1 MLFRRRDLSGLPPTG
16 DFMSVN
22 TQLAAQKIER
32 FRSDTAGNVAI
43 VFALMG
49 VVLMLAIGAAVDMG
63 RWLHARDH
71 TIAAVDAAVLAGGR
85 ALQTDGSN
93 EEGAIA
99 AAAKYYDENVTT
111 RLPVVND
118 TVSFTVADDGM
129 GIVANGSAFIK
140 TPFLRF
146 ANIEKLP
153 LIGKRQNPVARSQI
167 AVGGNG
173 GENIEVSVMLDVTG
187 SMAGQKL
194 KDLKDAASDLV
205 NIVVWDDQSKFTSK
219 VALVPF
225 SEDIRLPTT
234 SALAKARD
242 PNAPA
247 SKLIGSGNNKK
258 TYYRADCVVE
268 RTGTAKYND
277 DGPGSNK
284 YAMARY
290 TEDSTG
296 SGSNRK
302 GVCAIPSSG
311 SVQPLT
317 KDKSTLLSKI
327 SGLTAAG
334 GTAGHLGTAWAW
346 YTLSPNWN
354 SLWSG
359 NEAAAYG
366 AADRRKIAILM
377 TDGEYNT
384 QYDSNGIA
392 VDANKTSNCTN
403 AANKPDCSTGQAGAL
418 CNAMKAKGITVYT
431 VGFGSGMTNTAK
443 QTLRDC
449 ATDSTTYYDA
459 YDGEQLKQAFRDI
472 ALKLSSLYIAK

>member
-1 MLFRRRDLSGLPPTG
+1 M
-16 DFMSVN
+16 
-22 TQLAAQKIER
+22 
-32 FRSDTAGNVAI
+32 
-43 VFALMG
+43 
-49 VVLMLAIGAAVDMG
+49 
-63 RWLHARDH
+63 
-71 TIAAVDAAVLAGGR
+71 
-85 ALQTDGSN
+85 
-93 EEGAIA
+93 
-99 AAAKYYDENVTT
+99 
-111 RLPVVND
+111 
-118 TVSFTVADDGM
+118 
-129 GIVANGSAFIK
+129 
-140 TPFLRF
+140 
-146 ANIEKLP
+146 
-153 LIGKRQNPVARSQI
+153 
-167 AVGGNG
+167 
-173 GENIEVSVMLDVTG
+173 
-187 SMAGQKL
+187 
-194 KDLKDAASDLV
+194 
-205 NIVVWDDQSKFTSK
+205 
-219 VALVPF
+219 
-225 SEDIRLPTT
+225 
-234 SALAKARD
+234 
-242 PNAPA
+242 
-247 SKLIGSGNNKK
+247 
-258 TYYRADCVVE
+258 E

-277 DGPGSNK
+277 DAPGSNK

-302 GVCAIPSSG
+302 GVCAIPSSS

-359 NEAAAYG
+359 NEAAPYG
-366 AADRRKIAILM
+366 AADRRKIAVLM

-384 QYDSNGIA
+384 QYNSNGIA

-418 CNAMKAKGITVYT
+418 CTAMKAKGITVYT